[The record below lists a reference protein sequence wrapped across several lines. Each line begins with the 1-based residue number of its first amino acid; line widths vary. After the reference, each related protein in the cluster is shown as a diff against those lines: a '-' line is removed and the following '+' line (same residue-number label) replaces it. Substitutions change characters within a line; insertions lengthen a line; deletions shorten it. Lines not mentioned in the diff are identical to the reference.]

1 MTEKQELKMQLL
13 KEFAMSDDPKTVDFC
28 KKAYEFLAEDEII
41 VGFDHANSP
50 DFSALREIETGVYAD
65 GIYLVFADGSKR
77 LFDGKTPD
85 EAAEGKV
92 TGIGVKRGSWALVVD
107 LHDQAEGE
115 DIALTI
121 KNEGTGHYFE
131 TYLDA
136 VADWNG
142 KENTKGLEKI
152 LNPNICLKD
161 DQWIPSL
168 GEMYFIFLNR
178 KAINEALEAVG
189 GTAIE
194 GVWFWTSTERSAAYA
209 WNLYLYNGRARYL
222 ATKASRTLRV
232 RAVSAFIS

>member
-13 KEFAMSDDPKTVDFC
+13 KEFACSDEPKTVEFC
-28 KKAYEFLAEDEII
+28 KQAYEFLAE
-41 VGFDHANSP
+41 P
-50 DFSALREIETGVYAD
+50 DVTVKADNDRGLERLLQENGAVMQEKPD
-65 GIYLVFADGSKR
+65 GIYFVTASGNYIPWE
-77 LFDGKTPD
+77 GKTPD
-85 EAAEGKV
+85 EAADGEII
-92 TGIGVKRGSWALVVD
+92 GIGVKRGGWALVVD

-115 DIALTI
+115 DITLTTE
-121 KNEGTGHYFE
+121 NEGTGHYFG

-152 LNPNICLKD
+152 LNSDICLKD
-161 DQWIPSL
+161 GQWIPSL

-194 GVWFWTSTERSAAYA
+194 GVWFWTSTESSATNAWYLNLSDGYAYSS
-209 WNLYLYNGRARYL
+209 
-222 ATKASRTLRV
+222 TKASDMLRV
-232 RAVSAFIS
+232 RAVSAFIG